1 MKRFLLLLGF
11 AFLFIGLVY
20 YIGFAD
26 EAFVPY
32 ENQENG
38 FSFSYPAE
46 WKVEPTEGFVFFAI
60 GDDGLNVG
68 VIRENGKG
76 VDNISLSDF
85 AREEK
90 GYLENELKDFEE
102 LSLQDVTVNGQ
113 KAMLRIYQYKIKA
126 RKFKSLEYYIQ
137 GKKSGFVVVFDG
149 PSVLF
154 DKLKSIALKSIQTF
168 KLIGDEAVPVSTVVK
183 VPKVVGRNIKPIEEW
198 KQFVNKDKG
207 FKLSYPASWKTVTPY
222 EDVVFEA
229 DSPEGYQFQVLNHN
243 LGKTGTLKMYFRSTG
258 RWLKKHLIDYNEL
271 SVKELDNG
279 YERVYEFS
287 QDNITAKVRELYF
300 VKKDKKGTVWGF
312 TLVFMAPK
320 DKFDNAETYF
330 GKIEKSFSLNIEE
343 EEIPPKPEKTVTP
356 PTPKPEKTIPLP
368 TPKPEKTISL
378 PTPKPEGTQ
387 TPIAPK
393 VNKENVNPDDFIL
406 YKHPEGKFEV
416 MIPKGLTLL
425 EDDDE
430 YVLYGDLSKGY
441 IVGAG
446 LGLLDTEEGKE
457 VTIDYIMEALK
468 KAPEEMDI
476 EGTEIVEGPERY
488 KDGAKM
494 MIKIPKAPFPGM
506 KDTVYY
512 GVIFEKPKEGTDGL
526 GVVIIL
532 PKDEYDA
539 QKSKIDFIIDSLK

>member
-1 MKRFLLLLGF
+1 M
-11 AFLFIGLVY
+11 
-20 YIGFAD
+20 
-26 EAFVPY
+26 
-32 ENQENG
+32 
-38 FSFSYPAE
+38 
-46 WKVEPTEGFVFFAI
+46 
-60 GDDGLNVG
+60 
-68 VIRENGKG
+68 
-76 VDNISLSDF
+76 
-85 AREEK
+85 
-90 GYLENELKDFEE
+90 
-102 LSLQDVTVNGQ
+102 
-113 KAMLRIYQYKIKA
+113 
-126 RKFKSLEYYIQ
+126 
-137 GKKSGFVVVFDG
+137 
-149 PSVLF
+149 
-154 DKLKSIALKSIQTF
+154 
-168 KLIGDEAVPVSTVVK
+168 
-183 VPKVVGRNIKPIEEW
+183 
-198 KQFVNKDKG
+198 
-207 FKLSYPASWKTVTPY
+207 
-222 EDVVFEA
+222 
-229 DSPEGYQFQVLNHN
+229 
-243 LGKTGTLKMYFRSTG
+243 
-258 RWLKKHLIDYNEL
+258 
-271 SVKELDNG
+271 KELDNG

-387 TPIAPK
+387 TPIVPK

-494 MIKIPKAPFPGM
+494 MIEIPKAPFPGM